1 MKYDIRQTLRPP
13 TVGRALLV
21 VVLLALI
28 APFVV
33 YAVPATVGAEAS
45 YVVLTASMTP
55 AIAPGDVVIVDS
67 VPARSVAVGD
77 VIVFEQ
83 RSGDAIPIT
92 HRVIDVE
99 RPADAPPSFR
109 TKGDANEDA
118 DLTPVTPDRLV
129 GRVVFTIPLIGHV
142 VQFVGTPAGFVTL
155 VVLPL
160 GLLVASEVAG
170 LLRAGRPDEVTAA
183 PTAAASDAAAPSVS
197 ADTEADDTATAVTD
211 PAPDHQ
217 VVVTPA
223 DLTLTSIV
231 LGAFTVYA
239 GYAALQTTTTLSVTL
254 AVAGAA
260 LFALAAGIRL
270 FASTDESAADWVASA
285 PAVHV
290 DAGRSPGPT
299 VEVPAPDDLGGIAA
313 TLGRPVLRDDRDR
326 YVVIDGSVTYAC
338 DVPTESDAT
347 TDADGDADTTVDPRS
362 EPTPDAGHDPDA
374 ALASES
380 ITPTATE
387 PSGASR

>member
-83 RSGDAIPIT
+83 QSGDAIPIT

-142 VQFVGTPAGFVTL
+142 VQFVGTPAGFVAL

-170 LLRAGRPDEVTAA
+170 LLRAGRPDEVTAG
-183 PTAAASDAAAPSVS
+183 ASDAAAPSAS
-197 ADTEADDTATAVTD
+197 ADAEPDDTATAVTD
-211 PAPDHQ
+211 PVPDDQ
-217 VVVTPA
+217 VVFTPA
-223 DLTLTSIV
+223 DLTLTSIA

-239 GYAALQTTTTLSVTL
+239 GYVALQTTTTLSVTL

-270 FASTDESAADWVASA
+270 FASADESAADRLAAA

-299 VEVPAPDDLGGIAA
+299 VEVSSPGDLRGIAA

-338 DVPTESDAT
+338 DVPIESDAT
-347 TDADGDADTTVDPRS
+347 TDEDGDAATEPRS
-362 EPTPDAGHDPDA
+362 EPTADAGHDPDA

-380 ITPTATE
+380 LTPTATE
-387 PSGASR
+387 PSGAGR

>member
-1 MKYDIRQTLRPP
+1 MKYDMRQIVRPP

-160 GLLVASEVAG
+160 GLLVASEVTS

-183 PTAAASDAAAPSVS
+183 PTADANDPAAPSAS
-197 ADTEADDTATAVTD
+197 AAAEADDAATD
-211 PAPDHQ
+211 PAPDDQ

-223 DLTLTSIV
+223 DLTLTSIA

-239 GYAALQTTTTLSVTL
+239 GYAAFQTTTTLSVTL

-260 LFALAAGIRL
+260 LFALAVGIRL
-270 FASTDESAADWVASA
+270 FASADESAADRLASA
-285 PAVHV
+285 PTVHV

-299 VEVPAPDDLGGIAA
+299 VEVPSPGDLSGIAA

-326 YVVIDGSVTYAC
+326 YVVLDGSVTYAC
-338 DVPTESDAT
+338 EAPAESDAT
-347 TDADGDADTTVDPRS
+347 TDADEHT
-362 EPTPDAGHDPDA
+362 DA
-374 ALASES
+374 ALAPES
-380 ITPTATE
+380 LTPTATE

>member
-1 MKYDIRQTLRPP
+1 MKYDIRQTVRPP

-55 AIAPGDVVIVDS
+55 AIAPGDVVMVDS

-92 HRVIDVE
+92 HRVIEVE

-170 LLRAGRPDEVTAA
+170 LLRAGRPDEVPAA
-183 PTAAASDAAAPSVS
+183 PTEDASDAAAPSVS
-197 ADTEADDTATAVTD
+197 ADAEADDATTAVAD
-211 PAPDHQ
+211 AAPDDQ

-223 DLTLTSIV
+223 DLTLTSIA

-270 FASTDESAADWVASA
+270 FASADESAVDRLAAA

-299 VEVPAPDDLGGIAA
+299 VDVPMPGDLSGIAA

-326 YVVIDGSVTYAC
+326 YVVLDGSVTYAC
-338 DVPTESDAT
+338 DVPTERDATSDAAT
-347 TDADGDADTTVDPRS
+347 EPRS
-362 EPTPDAGHDPDA
+362 EPTTDAGHDPDA

-380 ITPTATE
+380 LTPTATE

>member
-1 MKYDIRQTLRPP
+1 MKYDMRQIVRPP

-92 HRVIDVE
+92 HRVIEVE

-129 GRVVFTIPLIGHV
+129 GRVAFTIPLIGHV

-183 PTAAASDAAAPSVS
+183 PTTDASDDAAPSASVA
-197 ADTEADDTATAVTD
+197 ADVDDAATAATD
-211 PAPDHQ
+211 PTPDDQ

-223 DLTLTSIV
+223 DLTLTSIA

-239 GYAALQTTTTLSVTL
+239 GYAAFQTTTTLSVTL

-270 FASTDESAADWVASA
+270 FASADESTADRLATA

-299 VEVPAPDDLGGIAA
+299 VEVPSPGDLSSIAA

-326 YVVIDGSVTYAC
+326 YVVLDGSVTYAC
-338 DVPTESDAT
+338 EAPAESDAPT
-347 TDADGDADTTVDPRS
+347 NADEHADTATEPRPES
-362 EPTPDAGHDPDA
+362 AADAGHDPDA
-374 ALASES
+374 ALAPES
-380 ITPTATE
+380 LTPTATE

>member
-1 MKYDIRQTLRPP
+1 
-13 TVGRALLV
+13 
-21 VVLLALI
+21 
-28 APFVV
+28 
-33 YAVPATVGAEAS
+33 
-45 YVVLTASMTP
+45 
-55 AIAPGDVVIVDS
+55 
-67 VPARSVAVGD
+67 
-77 VIVFEQ
+77 
-83 RSGDAIPIT
+83 
-92 HRVIDVE
+92 VIDVE

-142 VQFVGTPAGFVTL
+142 VQFVGTPAGFVAL

-170 LLRAGRPDEVTAA
+170 LLRAGRPDEVTAG
-183 PTAAASDAAAPSVS
+183 ASDAAAPSAS
-197 ADTEADDTATAVTD
+197 ADAEPDDTATAVTD
-211 PAPDHQ
+211 PVPDDQ
-217 VVVTPA
+217 VVFTPA
-223 DLTLTSIV
+223 DLTLTSIA

-239 GYAALQTTTTLSVTL
+239 GYVALQTTTTLSVTL

-270 FASTDESAADWVASA
+270 FASADESAADRLAAA

-299 VEVPAPDDLGGIAA
+299 VEVSSPGDLRGIAA

-338 DVPTESDAT
+338 DVPIESDAT
-347 TDADGDADTTVDPRS
+347 TDEDGDAATEPRS
-362 EPTPDAGHDPDA
+362 EPTADAGHDPDA

-380 ITPTATE
+380 LTPTATE
-387 PSGASR
+387 PSGAGR